1 MTKAVILARVSTLK
15 QEKEGLSLKDIQ
27 LPELRDYAV
36 KRDFE
41 VVKEFVF
48 SESADYKIRKRFN
61 EMIEFVKASDDIKVI
76 ISYRVDRITRN
87 YRDAVK
93 IDELRLDYDKEIH
106 FVYDHLVINKDS
118 VGRDIQDWDLK
129 VFLAK
134 QYLNRLKEDAINTAK
149 FKLSKNE
156 YPGKAPYGYKNITRD
171 DGSRWIVINEEE
183 AEVVEKMYQWYSTG
197 SYSMLEVRNKI
208 KEVFG
213 LDFSKG
219 KIDFILKNPFYCGTM
234 LYYGQEY
241 SHNYDRVIDEEL
253 FDKVQDIKAGFN
265 KKRFKYAG
273 LAFPYRGLIRCADCG
288 CLITPERKIKKSG
301 KVYHYYHCTQYNGK
315 HGAEWLTED
324 DLTKQFVSVFD
335 KLKMPQDVVEDIA
348 NSLKS
353 SHKDKSEFHQSLLN
367 RYQSEYK
374 KYENRIERAWEDK
387 IDGSITE
394 SYYEKKRKE
403 YRAKQKAINKKIEK
417 LQFADEEYYITS
429 SYLLKLAENAGKVFE
444 SSEVHEKRLLLKM
457 ALQNLELKG
466 KKARYDWTKPF
477 DKIAFF
483 ASRQAWLER
492 WYDFRATDWVNYL
505 EYPEFTLKEAQRLM
519 SIANQ

>member
-1 MTKAVILARVSTLK
+1 MKSKDQLTKMTKAVILARVSTLK

-36 KRDFE
+36 KRDYE

-93 IDELRLDYDKEIH
+93 IDELRLDYGKEIH

-171 DGSRWIVINEEE
+171 DGSKWIVINEEE

-197 SYSMLEVRNKI
+197 SYSMLEIRNKI

-234 LYYGQEY
+234 LYDGQEY

-273 LAFPYRGLIRCADCG
+273 LAFPYRGLIKCADCG

-324 DLTKQFVSVFD
+324 DLTKQFVSVFN
-335 KLKMPQDVVEDIA
+335 KLQMPQDVVEDIA
-348 NSLKS
+348 SSLKS

-444 SSEVHEKRLLLKM
+444 SSEAHEKRLLLKM

-466 KKARYDWTKPF
+466 KKARYDWIKPF
-477 DKIAFF
+477 DKIAFY
-483 ASRQAWLER
+483 ASRQSWLP
-492 WYDFRATDWVNYL
+492 L
-505 EYPEFTLKEAQRLM
+505 
-519 SIANQ
+519 

>member
-1 MTKAVILARVSTLK
+1 MKAVILARVSTLK

-93 IDELRLDYDKEIH
+93 IDELRLDYGKEIH

-171 DGSRWIVINEEE
+171 DGSKWIVINEEE

-208 KEVFG
+208 KEVFA

-234 LYYGQEY
+234 LYDGQEY

-273 LAFPYRGLIRCADCG
+273 LAFPYRGLIKCADCG

-335 KLKMPQDVVEDIA
+335 KLQMPQDVVEDIA
-348 NSLKS
+348 SSLKS

-429 SYLLKLAENAGKVFE
+429 SYLLKLAENAGRLFE
-444 SSEVHEKRLLLKM
+444 SSVVHESPRKT
-457 ALQNLELKG
+457 ATFEDDTSELG
-466 KKARYDWTKPF
+466 T
-477 DKIAFF
+477 
-483 ASRQAWLER
+483 
-492 WYDFRATDWVNYL
+492 
-505 EYPEFTLKEAQRLM
+505 
-519 SIANQ
+519 

>member
-1 MTKAVILARVSTLK
+1 MKAVILARVSTLK

-27 LPELRDYAV
+27 LPELREYAT
-36 KRDFE
+36 KKDFE
-41 VVKEFVF
+41 VAKEFVF
-48 SESADYKIRKRFN
+48 SESADYKIRKKFN
-61 EMIEFVKASDDIKVI
+61 EMIDFVKQNEDIKAI

-93 IDELRLDYDKEIH
+93 IDELRLDYGKEIH
-106 FVYDHLVINKDS
+106 FVYDHLIINKDS

-149 FKLSKNE
+149 FKISKNE
-156 YPGKAPYGYKNITRD
+156 WPGRAPYGYKNITKD
-171 DGSRWIVINEEE
+171 DGSKWIVINEPE
-183 AEVVEKMYQWYSTG
+183 AEIVEKMYQWYSTS

-219 KIDFILKNPFYCGTM
+219 KIDFILKSPFYCGTM
-234 LYYGQEY
+234 IYDGQEY
-241 SHNYDRVIDEEL
+241 PHNYDRIIDEEL
-253 FDKVQDIKAGFN
+253 FNKVQEIKAGFN

-273 LAFPYRGLIRCADCG
+273 LSFPYRGLIKCADCG

-335 KLKMPQDVVEDIA
+335 KLQMPPDVVEDIA
-348 NSLKS
+348 TSLKN
-353 SHKDKSEFHQSLLN
+353 SHKDKSEFHQSLLS

-374 KYENRIERAWEDK
+374 KYEKRIEGAWEDK
-387 IDGSITE
+387 LDGSITE
-394 SYYEKKRKE
+394 SYYEKKRKD
-403 YRAKQKAINKKIEK
+403 YRVKQKAINKKIEK

-444 SSEVHEKRLLLKM
+444 SSEPHEKRLLLKM

-466 KKARYDWTKPF
+466 EKARYDWIKPF
-477 DKIAFF
+477 DKIAFY
-483 ASRQAWLER
+483 ASRQSWLPR
-492 WYDFRATDWVNYL
+492 VDSNH
-505 EYPEFTLKEAQRLM
+505 
-519 SIANQ
+519 